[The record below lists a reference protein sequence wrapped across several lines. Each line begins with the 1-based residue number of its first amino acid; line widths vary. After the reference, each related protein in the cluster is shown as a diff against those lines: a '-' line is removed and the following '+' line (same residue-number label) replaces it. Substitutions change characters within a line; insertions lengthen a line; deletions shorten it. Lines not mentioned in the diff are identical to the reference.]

1 MNVFI
6 IIVVALAIFTIF
18 TVLEI
23 YNNANRTE
31 GFEDLENTLNDSEQE
46 PNQEDEQSEPV
57 DESKVEINV
66 LDKNIFSDPKEVQ
79 LLMNVKMSGN
89 STITPRHK
97 YKKDLIYKRFPPK
110 FKYPT
115 PWFNEIKQHSPSIGI

>member
-31 GFEDLENTLNDSEQE
+31 GFEDLENTLVFAMRDPLPRMQIPEIQIKAELLKQQQE
-46 PNQEDEQSEPV
+46 IEFP
-57 DESKVEINV
+57 EILSNLV
-66 LDKNIFSDPKEVQ
+66 TTNPIG
-79 LLMNVKMSGN
+79 SG
-89 STITPRHK
+89 I
-97 YKKDLIYKRFPPK
+97 I
-110 FKYPT
+110 
-115 PWFNEIKQHSPSIGI
+115 